1 MAGASD
7 IPQGNLALTM
17 ILAPTLSPASVAN
30 ATSAEQ
36 TFTVPGLLLEDAVY
50 VNKPTT
56 QAGLIIGGCRVSA
69 ANTLAITF
77 GNLTAA
83 TITPTAGEVYTV
95 RVDRFENAAVQGNP
109 PSGFY
114 S

>member
-1 MAGASD
+1 MATS
-7 IPQGNLALTM
+7 IPRGNVARTYLLAVALT
-17 ILAPTLSPASVAN
+17 PASVAN
-30 ATSAEQ
+30 AVSAEQ

-50 VNKPTT
+50 INKPTT
-56 QAGLIIGGCRVSA
+56 QAGLVIGGVRVSA
-69 ANTLAITF
+69 ANTLAINF

-95 RVDRFENAAVQGNP
+95 RVDRYDNYPLAGVA

-114 S
+114 T